1 MDSRLIAA
9 RLAEIEQQ
17 LKVLRAQLI
26 PEEAKPKRFA
36 DLYGI
41 WRGISNFSY
50 EEIKAAEYKLKD
62 DL

>member
-26 PEEAKPKRFA
+26 PEEAKTKRFA

-41 WRGISNFSY
+41 WRALSNFSY